1 VCSLLWV
8 VVLWVQVH
16 HNIELIAKWL
26 GIDIDEA
33 VTHAES
39 IITRRLFCMSLR
51 VVATDGNTAKPIRLR
66 VLRRSGS
73 GSCWGSKARL
83 IVI

>member
-1 VCSLLWV
+1 LLWV

-33 VTHAES
+33 VTSVES
-39 IITRRLFCMSLR
+39 IIARRIFCMNLR
-51 VVATDGNTAKPIRLR
+51 VVPTDGNTAKPIRLR
-66 VLRRSGS
+66 LLRRSGS
-73 GSCWGSKARL
+73 GSCWGSKSRL